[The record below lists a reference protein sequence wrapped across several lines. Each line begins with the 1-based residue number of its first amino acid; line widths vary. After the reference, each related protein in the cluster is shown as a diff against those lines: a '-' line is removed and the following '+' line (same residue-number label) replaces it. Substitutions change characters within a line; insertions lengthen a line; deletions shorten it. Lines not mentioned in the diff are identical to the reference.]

1 MRAERRAKQGRGRA
15 NRSQTEQR
23 ASKPIPNRAEGEQTA
38 PKQGRGRANRSEGD
52 QRALKRSRKRIC
64 RICGQGRPE
73 LQQDEEPRGRAR
85 MRGCLRGLGAEGVEL
100 GLHEVQA
107 AEEADELRP
116 RELGRD
122 VAPGALGVAA
132 RARRHSQ
139 AEVEEGDGLGQA
151 GEVAARGLHVRGP
164 VHRLEQR
171 GAAQRRAPEL
181 AAGSRLSACVGAD
194 STGLCAPQ
202 NAPCFLLP
210 RCTERTRLRLERM
223 RKMWAIFEN
232 ETDAAYLTCGSA
244 IPKTWS

>member
-1 MRAERRAKQGRGRA
+1 MRAEKQAKQSRGRA
-15 NRSQTEQR
+15 NS
-23 ASKPIPNRAEGEQTA
+23 
-38 PKQGRGRANRSEGD
+38 SEGD
-52 QRALKRSRKRIC
+52 QRAVKRSRKRIC
-64 RICGQGRPE
+64 RISGQGRAP
-73 LQQDEEPRGRAR
+73 PPARAR

-132 RARRHSQ
+132 RARRHAQ